1 MLRHCGYGPRSSHA
15 LELCVERR
23 QAPSG
28 DLMVLRELMRLLGH
42 GCSRIAT
49 DGWRVHDGRVE
60 VHLTIRQR
68 QANLETGTIEMALVR
83 IAFGYGGVD

>member
-1 MLRHCGYGPRSSHA
+1 
-15 LELCVERR
+15 
-23 QAPSG
+23 
-28 DLMVLRELMRLLGH
+28 MRLLGH